1 MIYYGKHYI
10 SKKDI
15 SNVNETLKSS
25 FLTQGPKVNLFEK
38 KFSKIVES
46 KYTIACSTGTS
57 ALHMACQALDLQRGE
72 NVWTTPIT
80 FIASVNSSL
89 LCGANID
96 FVDINKSDWN
106 IDIKLLKIK
115 LEKTPKLKLPKILIV
130 VHLGGISCDMK
141 EIHRLSKQYNFKII
155 EDACH
160 GLGGSYKNNPIGSC
174 KYSHISTFSFHPVKN
189 MTTGEGGAITTNSK
203 KIFNKIKLLVHH
215 GIVRK
220 SKYDY
225 DVMKISNNYRLS
237 DISCSLG
244 ISQLD
249 SLSNFLKHRKTISA
263 YYEKKI
269 KSETVQKRKESFEHQ
284 SGLHLYI
291 IRSKKIKTLKQKK
304 KLFKIFEKNK
314 IILGFH
320 YIPIY
325 RFSIFNGKFNFK
337 NFNESEKY
345 FKEAFSLP
353 IYYGLNK
360 KDQDKVINLVNKYL

>member
-115 LEKTPKLKLPKILIV
+115 LEKTSKLKLPKILIV

-160 GLGGSYKNNPIGSC
+160 GLGGSYKNKPIGSC

-215 GIVRK
+215 GILRK

-249 SLSNFLKHRKTISA
+249 SLSKFLKHRKTIST

-269 KSETVQKRKESFEHQ
+269 TSETVQKRKESFKYQ

-291 IRSKKIKTLKQKK
+291 IRSKKIKTLRQKK
-304 KLFKIFEKNK
+304 KYSKFLKKIKLFWVFIIFQFIDFQFLMENLISKTLTKVKN
-314 IILGFH
+314 ILRKH
-320 YIPIY
+320 LACPYTM
-325 RFSIFNGKFNFK
+325 
-337 NFNESEKY
+337 
-345 FKEAFSLP
+345 
-353 IYYGLNK
+353 
-360 KDQDKVINLVNKYL
+360 V